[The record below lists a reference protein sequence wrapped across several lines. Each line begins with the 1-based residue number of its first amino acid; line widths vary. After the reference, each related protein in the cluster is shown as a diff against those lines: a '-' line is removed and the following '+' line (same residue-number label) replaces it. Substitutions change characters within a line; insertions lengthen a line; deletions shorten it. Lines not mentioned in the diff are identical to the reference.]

1 MIQVCDLS
9 FANSSI
15 TDTLGNYSLVSSGTV
30 TISSH
35 TYPANTDPILYG
47 TDSSYNYVEFGQT
60 ATYSNGAIIQAG
72 VPTYGSENWS
82 VEFRA
87 RVTSA
92 LPVNTGSYVLFFGC
106 SAPYDDNGTIRTG
119 GYWAIS
125 VDSFPA
131 AMNELRFFY
140 DYNNEDLTLK
150 DNLDLTSWHL
160 YRVTKTAEDILTL
173 HIDGVL
179 VATIDLEQH
188 AGFKSRATLGSFA
201 LLGAVEE
208 FPTANH
214 LQTTQAV
221 RLADVKVYADP
232 MGHAEKAISLDN
244 LSRVFRNYNTW
255 LGAQLSGQIGDGT
268 LTIKVNGSTAGTF
281 TANQSTAATAN
292 ITVPTAVSELTNDSG
307 YLTSSSNLDA
317 SKLTSGTV
325 DIARLPQ
332 GALERL
338 VKVANEAARYALT
351 TADVQLGD
359 TVQQLDTGI
368 MYAVTDTDHLD
379 SAAGYTEYTAGT
391 AASVPWSG
399 VTGKPTFA
407 AVATSGAYSDLTGTP
422 TIPTVNNGTLTIQK
436 NGTTV
441 KTFTANASSNVTA
454 NITVPTK
461 TSDLNNDSGF
471 ITGVTWNDVSN
482 KPSFAT
488 VATSGSYND
497 LSNKPTIPTVNNATL
512 TIQKNG
518 TKVAT
523 FTSNASSNVTAN
535 ISVPTKTSELT
546 NDSGFLTSVLP
557 IGSYIQFA
565 GSQAPDGFLV
575 CNGGAISRTT
585 YSALFA
591 VIGTTYG
598 SGDGSTTFNLPNL
611 IDRFLQGGETSGTIK
626 DAGLPNI
633 TGYIFAPAHSAGQ
646 QEGVFK
652 TNNLD
657 TRNYS
662 GGGGDYFW
670 KWSFDASRSSSI
682 YGNSSTVQPPAL
694 TCLICIKY

>member
-92 LPVNTGSYVLFFGC
+92 LPVNVGSHVLFFGC

-131 AMNELRFFY
+131 TMNELRFFY

-160 YRVTKTAEDILTL
+160 YKVTKTAEDILTL

-179 VATIDLEQH
+179 VATIDIEQRT
-188 AGFKSRATLGSFA
+188 GFKSRATLGSFA

-214 LQTTQAV
+214 LQTTQGV

-317 SKLTSGTV
+317 SRLTSGTV
-325 DIARLPQ
+325 DIERLPQ

-368 MYAVTDTDHLD
+368 MYAVTDTAHLD

-422 TIPTVNNGTLTIQK
+422 TIPTVN
-436 NGTTV
+436 
-441 KTFTANASSNVTA
+441 
-454 NITVPTK
+454 
-461 TSDLNNDSGF
+461 D
-471 ITGVTWNDVSN
+471 
-482 KPSFAT
+482 
-488 VATSGSYND
+488 
-497 LSNKPTIPTVNNATL
+497 ATL
-512 TIQKNG
+512 TIQQNG
-518 TKVAT
+518 TTVDSFSANSSSDKTVNIQCVDLSNNQTVGGIKT
-523 FTSNASSNVTAN
+523 FSNAPVVGSINLDGKTIDTNAN
-535 ISVPTKTSELT
+535 GDMTFNGNKVLT
-546 NDSGFLTSVLP
+546 NTNLTFSYDSNTETLTV
-557 IGSYIQFA
+557 
-565 GSQAPDGFLV
+565 
-575 CNGGAISRTT
+575 T
-585 YSALFA
+585 Y
-591 VIGTTYG
+591 
-598 SGDGSTTFNLPNL
+598 
-611 IDRFLQGGETSGTIK
+611 
-626 DAGLPNI
+626 
-633 TGYIFAPAHSAGQ
+633 
-646 QEGVFK
+646 
-652 TNNLD
+652 
-657 TRNYS
+657 
-662 GGGGDYFW
+662 
-670 KWSFDASRSSSI
+670 
-682 YGNSSTVQPPAL
+682 
-694 TCLICIKY
+694 

>member
-1 MIQVCDLS
+1 MSTTLPHGIIQINEGNISWYGDIT
-9 FANSSI
+9 ANWQLIDSKIGEYDAAVASI
-15 TDTLGNYSLVSSGTV
+15 PA
-30 TISSH
+30 
-35 TYPANTDPILYG
+35 PANTGTLTINYG
-47 TDSSYNYVEFGQT
+47 GTTLAMFG
-60 ATYSNGAIIQAG
+60 ADDAG
-72 VPTYGSENWS
+72 NVSANIPAPGDGTLTVTRGGS
-82 VEFRA
+82 
-87 RVTSA
+87 
-92 LPVNTGSYVLFFGC
+92 
-106 SAPYDDNGTIRTG
+106 
-119 GYWAIS
+119 
-125 VDSFPA
+125 
-131 AMNELRFFY
+131 
-140 DYNNEDLTLK
+140 
-150 DNLDLTSWHL
+150 
-160 YRVTKTAEDILTL
+160 
-173 HIDGVL
+173 
-179 VATIDLEQH
+179 
-188 AGFKSRATLGSFA
+188 TLGSFS
-201 LLGAVEE
+201 
-208 FPTANH
+208 AN
-214 LQTTQAV
+214 QATPETIDIP
-221 RLADVKVYADP
+221 AP
-232 MGHAEKAISLDN
+232 
-244 LSRVFRNYNTW
+244 
-255 LGAQLSGQIGDGT
+255 GDGT

-307 YLTSSSNLDA
+307 YLTSSSDLDA

-338 VKVANEAARYALT
+338 IKVANEAARYALT
-351 TADVQLGD
+351 TSDVQLGD

-368 MYAVTDTDHLD
+368 MYIVTDAGHLD

-422 TIPTVNNGTLTIQK
+422 TIPTIPTVNDATLTIQK

-461 TSDLNNDSGF
+461 TSDLTNDSGF

-518 TKVAT
+518 TTVKT
-523 FTSNASSNVTAN
+523 FTANASSNVTAN
-535 ISVPTKTSELT
+535 ITVPTKTSDLT
-546 NDSGFLTSVLP
+546 NDSGFLTSADRLP

-565 GSQAPDGFLV
+565 GSQAPAGFLV

-611 IDRFLQGGETSGTIK
+611 TDKFLQGSTTSGTVK
-626 DAGLPNI
+626 NAGLPNI
-633 TGYIFAPAHSAGQ
+633 TGWVDGGNHFSLTSYGGCIQATNRSVSSDGGSA
-646 QEGVFK
+646 
-652 TNNLD
+652 
-657 TRNYS
+657 
-662 GGGGDYFW
+662 DYNHTL
-670 KWSFDASRSSSI
+670 KFDASRSNSI
-682 YGNSSTVQPPAL
+682 YGSSSTVQPPAL

>member
-9 FANSSI
+9 FANNSI

-30 TISSH
+30 TISGH
-35 TYPANTDPILYG
+35 DYPANTDPILYG

-87 RVTSA
+87 RVTGV

-119 GYWAIS
+119 GYWAIAI
-125 VDSFPA
+125 DSFPGA
-131 AMNELRFFY
+131 PDELRFFY

-160 YRVTKTAEDILTL
+160 YRVTKTAEEILTL

-179 VATIDLEQH
+179 VATIDLEQQT
-188 AGFKSRATLGSFA
+188 GFKSHATLGSFA
-201 LLGAVEE
+201 LLGVVDE
-208 FPTANH
+208 FPTTNH
-214 LQTTQAV
+214 IQTVQAV

-232 MGHAEKAISLDN
+232 MSHAEKAISLDN

-255 LGAQLSGQIGDGT
+255 LSSQLSGQIGDGT
-268 LTIKVNGSTAGTF
+268 LTIKVNGTTAGTF
-281 TANQSTAATAN
+281 TANASTNATAN
-292 ITVPTAVSELTNDSG
+292 ITVPTAVSELANDSG

-338 VKVANEAARYALT
+338 IKVANEAARYALT

-368 MYAVTDTDHLD
+368 MYVVTDIDHLD

-422 TIPTVNNGTLTIQK
+422 TIPTVNDATLTIQQ
-436 NGTTV
+436 NGTNV
-441 KTFTANASSNVTA
+441 QTFTANASTNATA
-454 NITVPTK
+454 NIQCV
-461 TSDLNNDSGF
+461 
-471 ITGVTWNDVSN
+471 
-482 KPSFAT
+482 
-488 VATSGSYND
+488 D
-497 LSNKPTIPTVNNATL
+497 LSTAQTIGGDKDFTGTTGTRDVIPATTDTYDLGSSAKEYNNAYAKTVVTGGITLDNKAIDTDANGNLTYNGNKVLTNANLVFSYDSTTETL
-512 TIQKNG
+512 T
-518 TKVAT
+518 
-523 FTSNASSNVTAN
+523 VT
-535 ISVPTKTSELT
+535 
-546 NDSGFLTSVLP
+546 
-557 IGSYIQFA
+557 Y
-565 GSQAPDGFLV
+565 
-575 CNGGAISRTT
+575 
-585 YSALFA
+585 
-591 VIGTTYG
+591 
-598 SGDGSTTFNLPNL
+598 
-611 IDRFLQGGETSGTIK
+611 
-626 DAGLPNI
+626 
-633 TGYIFAPAHSAGQ
+633 
-646 QEGVFK
+646 
-652 TNNLD
+652 
-657 TRNYS
+657 
-662 GGGGDYFW
+662 
-670 KWSFDASRSSSI
+670 
-682 YGNSSTVQPPAL
+682 
-694 TCLICIKY
+694 